1 MEYKIRKPKATD
13 LPVACKILK
22 GIGLKNI
29 AKCFNNDDI
38 EVFKKSISGKE
49 VTDEMLNKAGLM
61 VILSIGDLI
70 FEKMED
76 IQVDLF
82 RFISNLTG
90 LKVKE
95 VEDLSLTDLAN
106 IVIAILKEPDFT
118 DFIKVVLK
126 LSK

>member
-1 MEYKIRKPKATD
+1 MEYEIRKPKATD

-61 VILSIGDLI
+61 VMLSIGDLI

-95 VEDLSLTDLAN
+95 VENLSLTDLAN

>member
-1 MEYKIRKPKATD
+1 MEYKIRKPKAKD
-13 LPVACKILK
+13 LHVACKIIK

>member
-29 AKCFNNDDI
+29 AKCFSNDDI
-38 EVFKKSISGKE
+38 ELFKKSISGKE

-95 VEDLSLTDLAN
+95 VENLSLTDLAN

>member
-61 VILSIGDLI
+61 VMLSIGDLI

-95 VEDLSLTDLAN
+95 VENLSLTDLAN

-118 DFIKVVLK
+118 DFIKVVLR

>member
-1 MEYKIRKPKATD
+1 MEYEIRKPKATD

-61 VILSIGDLI
+61 VMLSIGDLI

>member
-1 MEYKIRKPKATD
+1 MEYEIRKPKATD

-38 EVFKKSISGKE
+38 ELFKKSISGKE

-95 VEDLSLTDLAN
+95 VENLSLTDLAN

>member
-82 RFISNLTG
+82 RFISNLNG

-95 VEDLSLTDLAN
+95 VANLSLTDLAN

>member
-1 MEYKIRKPKATD
+1 MEYTIRKPKATD
-13 LPVACKILK
+13 LPVACKIIK

-29 AKCFNNDDI
+29 AKCFSNDDI
-38 EVFKKSISGKE
+38 ELFKKSISGKE

-61 VILSIGDLI
+61 VMLSIGDLI

-95 VEDLSLTDLAN
+95 VENLSLTDLAN

>member
-29 AKCFNNDDI
+29 AKCFSNDDI

-49 VTDEMLNKAGLM
+49 VTDEMINKAGLM

-95 VEDLSLTDLAN
+95 VENLSLTDLAN

>member
-61 VILSIGDLI
+61 VILSIGD
-70 FEKMED
+70 
-76 IQVDLF
+76 
-82 RFISNLTG
+82 
-90 LKVKE
+90 
-95 VEDLSLTDLAN
+95 
-106 IVIAILKEPDFT
+106 
-118 DFIKVVLK
+118 
-126 LSK
+126 

>member
-1 MEYKIRKPKATD
+1 MEYEIRKPKATD

>member
-1 MEYKIRKPKATD
+1 MEYEIRKPKATD

-61 VILSIGDLI
+61 VMLSIGDLI

-95 VEDLSLTDLAN
+95 VENLSLTDLAN

-118 DFIKVVLK
+118 DFIKVVLR

>member
-61 VILSIGDLI
+61 VMLSIGDLI

>member
-1 MEYKIRKPKATD
+1 MEYEIRKPKATD

-38 EVFKKSISGKE
+38 ELFKKSISGKE

>member
-95 VEDLSLTDLAN
+95 VEELSLTDLAN

>member
-29 AKCFNNDDI
+29 AKCFSNDDI
-38 EVFKKSISGKE
+38 ELFKKSISGKE

-61 VILSIGDLI
+61 VMLSIGDLI

-95 VEDLSLTDLAN
+95 VENLSLTDLAN

>member
-1 MEYKIRKPKATD
+1 MEYTIRKPKAKD
-13 LPVACKILK
+13 LPVACKVIK

-29 AKCFNNDDI
+29 AKCFSNEDI
-38 EVFKKSISGKE
+38 ETLKKSIAGEK

-61 VILSIGDLI
+61 VMLSIGDLI

-76 IQVDLF
+76 VQTDLF
-82 RFISNLTG
+82 RFIANLTG

-106 IVIAILKEPDFT
+106 IVIAIVKEPDFS

>member
-95 VEDLSLTDLAN
+95 VENLSLTDLAN

>member
-1 MEYKIRKPKATD
+1 MEYEIRKPKATD

-118 DFIKVVLK
+118 DFIKVVLR

>member
-1 MEYKIRKPKATD
+1 MEYEIRKPKATD

-29 AKCFNNDDI
+29 VKCFNNDDI

>member
-1 MEYKIRKPKATD
+1 MEYEIRKPKATY

-61 VILSIGDLI
+61 VMLSIGDLI

-95 VEDLSLTDLAN
+95 VENLSLTDLAN

>member
-1 MEYKIRKPKATD
+1 MEYEIRKPKATD
-13 LPVACKILK
+13 LPVACKIIK

-29 AKCFNNDDI
+29 AKCFSNDDI
-38 EVFKKSISGKE
+38 ELFKKSISGKE

-61 VILSIGDLI
+61 VMLSIGDLI

>member
-1 MEYKIRKPKATD
+1 MEYEIRKPKATD

-95 VEDLSLTDLAN
+95 VENLSLTDLAN

>member
-61 VILSIGDLI
+61 VMLSIGDLI

-95 VEDLSLTDLAN
+95 VENLSLTDLAN

>member
-1 MEYKIRKPKATD
+1 MEYEIRKPKATD

-38 EVFKKSISGKE
+38 EVLKKSISGKE

-95 VEDLSLTDLAN
+95 VENLSLTDLAN

>member
-49 VTDEMLNKAGLM
+49 VTDEMINKAGLM

-95 VEDLSLTDLAN
+95 VENLSLTDLAN

>member
-1 MEYKIRKPKATD
+1 MEYAIRKPKASD
-13 LPVACKILK
+13 LPVACKIVK

-29 AKCFNNDDI
+29 AKCFNNEDI
-38 EVFKKSISGKE
+38 ETFKKSIAGEK

-61 VILSIGDLI
+61 VMLSIGDLI

-76 IQVDLF
+76 IQTDLF
-82 RFISNLTG
+82 KFIANLTG

-95 VEDLSLTDLAN
+95 VEDLSLVDTAN
-106 IVIAILKEPDFT
+106 IVMAIIKKPDFV

-126 LSK
+126 SFN

>member
-1 MEYKIRKPKATD
+1 MEYEIRKPKATD
-13 LPVACKILK
+13 LPVACKIIK

-29 AKCFNNDDI
+29 AKCFSNDDI
-38 EVFKKSISGKE
+38 ELFKKSISGKE

-61 VILSIGDLI
+61 VMLSIGDLI

-82 RFISNLTG
+82 RLISNLTG

-95 VEDLSLTDLAN
+95 VENLSLTDLAN

>member
-1 MEYKIRKPKATD
+1 MEYEIRKPKATD

-61 VILSIGDLI
+61 VMLSIGDLI

-82 RFISNLTG
+82 RLISNLTG

-95 VEDLSLTDLAN
+95 VENLSLTDLAN